1 MKHVLKTHQIIYL
14 ILFIVA
20 VLAVG
25 GCITGQP
32 QPPVAR
38 KIPVQ
43 LEKHGH
49 VRIDDYY
56 WLNERD
62 KSEVIDYLKAENE
75 YTDAAMAHT
84 QSVQETL
91 FQEFKERIKQ
101 TDVSVPY
108 KKGGYLYYSRTEEGE
123 EYPIYC
129 RKKDSLEAR
138 EQIMLNVNEMAK
150 GHDFFAVGGRAI
162 SHNQDLLAYSV
173 DTVGRRI
180 YSIHFKNLM

>member
-1 MKHVLKTHQIIYL
+1 MKHVLKTHQITYL
-14 ILFIVA
+14 ILFLVA
-20 VLAVG
+20 VLAVS
-25 GCITGQP
+25 GCGTGQTK
-32 QPPVAR
+32 PPIAG
-38 KIPVQ
+38 KIPMQ

-84 QSVQETL
+84 QSLQETL

-108 KKGGYLYYSRTEEGE
+108 KKGR
-123 EYPIYC
+123 I
-129 RKKDSLEAR
+129 
-138 EQIMLNVNEMAK
+138 
-150 GHDFFAVGGRAI
+150 F
-162 SHNQDLLAYSV
+162 LLQP
-173 DTVGRRI
+173 
-180 YSIHFKNLM
+180 N

>member
-14 ILFIVA
+14 TLFLVTVLIVS
-20 VLAVG
+20 
-25 GCITGQP
+25 GCSTGQLK
-32 QPPVAR
+32 PPIAG
-38 KIPVQ
+38 KIPAQ

-62 KSEVIDYLKAENE
+62 NSEVIDYLKAENE

-84 QSVQETL
+84 QSLQETL

-108 KKGGYLYYSRTEEGE
+108 KKDGY
-123 EYPIYC
+123 IC
-129 RKKDSLEAR
+129 
-138 EQIMLNVNEMAK
+138 
-150 GHDFFAVGGRAI
+150 
-162 SHNQDLLAYSV
+162 
-173 DTVGRRI
+173 
-180 YSIHFKNLM
+180 